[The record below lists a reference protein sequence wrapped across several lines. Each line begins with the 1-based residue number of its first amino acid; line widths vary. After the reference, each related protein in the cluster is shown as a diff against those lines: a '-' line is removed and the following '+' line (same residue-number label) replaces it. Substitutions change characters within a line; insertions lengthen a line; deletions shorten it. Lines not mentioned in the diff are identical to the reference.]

1 MGKPQRKVKNLVA
14 LRKADQS
21 RGINIK
27 LRMEASVEADND
39 KTTNE
44 GEQIDK
50 WNWNLLLSQWLGQR
64 LEAGW
69 RSIDVVPLSYTD
81 KRTELKMRAPSGSTH
96 SVFSANSSVVVLGS
110 YLMYD
115 AYCKAYSFNTML

>member
-1 MGKPQRKVKNLVA
+1 MA

-50 WNWNLLLSQWLGQR
+50 WNWSLLLSQWLGQR

-81 KRTELKMRAPSGSTH
+81 KRTELKMRAPSGSTR
-96 SVFSANSSVVVLGS
+96 SVFSVNSSVVVLGS

-115 AYCKAYSFNTML
+115 AYCKAACSKC

>member
-1 MGKPQRKVKNLVA
+1 MGKPQRKVKN

-81 KRTELKMRAPSGSTH
+81 KRTELKMRALLTLLLLCWAHISCMMHTARHILLTPCSK
-96 SVFSANSSVVVLGS
+96 
-110 YLMYD
+110 
-115 AYCKAYSFNTML
+115 C